1 MVIILW
7 GPKAN
12 KKTSKNAFMDGFE
25 DAQGESF
32 EVLQNNFFSRIYPRG
47 ANSKIKLTTPIDA
60 AGYAIGVEAHLKLK
74 DKDHSFDDVEE
85 YFLCSWKTNRIT
97 NLGTRILRSKIKPL
111 LKDILEL
118 DAS

>member
-1 MVIILW
+1 MPHKVTTLSNE
-7 GPKAN
+7 K
-12 KKTSKNAFMDGFE
+12 D
-25 DAQGESF
+25 
-32 EVLQNNFFSRIYPRG
+32 FSIF
-47 ANSKIKLTTPIDA
+47 DA

-74 DKDHSFDDVEE
+74 DKDHSFDDIEE